1 MASRTASRTG
11 SSTDVARNTNFY
23 YAFLSLSK
31 PRREAIITLWDF
43 CRAADDAV
51 DLAPDERTG
60 AAELERWRKEVAAC
74 FGEGDLLP
82 QTDVGRRLV
91 DVVRVFNLPR
101 QPFQDLLDGIGM
113 DLTHK
118 RYETFT
124 DLYRYCLR
132 VASAVGLLSVE
143 IFGCRSAAARDYA
156 VELGVAL
163 QLTNILRDVPSD
175 LARGRIYLPREDL
188 QRLGV
193 SEQDLHA
200 AVAGDLRPNLRA
212 LLREFG
218 GRARHYFRRARQA
231 LPAEDAR
238 RLVPAEMMRAIYFAL
253 LRHIER
259 RDFDVF
265 SARVSVPRRERAR
278 VAIATWASVTIRS
291 LWR

>member
-1 MASRTASRTG
+1 
-11 SSTDVARNTNFY
+11 VARNTNFY
-23 YAFLSLSK
+23 YAFLALSK
-31 PRREAIITLWDF
+31 PRRDAIIALWDF

-60 AAELERWRKEVAAC
+60 AAELERWRHEVAAC
-74 FGEGDLLP
+74 FGETDLGP
-82 QTDVGRRLV
+82 QTDVGRRLA
-91 DVVRVFNLPR
+91 DIVRVFNLPR

-113 DLTHK
+113 DLTQK

-143 IFGCRSAAARDYA
+143 IFGSRSAAARDYA

-175 LARGRIYLPREDL
+175 LARGRIYVPREDL

-200 AVAGDLRPNLRA
+200 AVAGDLRPNVRA

-218 GRARHYFRRARQA
+218 GRARHYFRRAAQA
-231 LPAEDAR
+231 LPPHEAR

-253 LRHIER
+253 LRRIER

-265 SARVSVPRRERAR
+265 SARVSVPPAERAK
-278 VAIATWASVTIRS
+278 VALATWASVTIRG